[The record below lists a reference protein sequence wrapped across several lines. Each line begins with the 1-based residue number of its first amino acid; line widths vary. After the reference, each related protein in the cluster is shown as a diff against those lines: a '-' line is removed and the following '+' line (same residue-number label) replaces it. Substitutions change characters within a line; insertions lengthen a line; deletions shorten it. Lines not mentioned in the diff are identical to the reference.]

1 MSHHP
6 TSFLVLDNK
15 ELGTFWVGKVNIKP
29 GANDRAIGVDK
40 LIDKLSSKY
49 EEEYPHL
56 CFDVE
61 SIACEIY
68 KFHELE
74 KWIIDMLYEINRR
87 PIKLR
92 ELHELL
98 TAGWIEGDYT
108 TNSTIH
114 VLRVNKTRE
123 GLRDTYKRLISD
135 WEAKGLRCLN
145 TLRCKTD
152 KEKYEDK
159 KQDPTFL
166 YNKARKEILRKIKK
180 TGKMPKDA
188 TLEKYQIKEEEA
200 NKIMGPTGIIYKIS
214 SPSGKVYVGQT
225 VRSFE
230 KRMQQHK
237 QDSSCC
243 TLIKRAIDKYGG
255 EMKYEI
261 IEENVPHEQLDE
273 REIYWISYFN
283 SLAPNGYNCT
293 TGGQYTKEYSQEL
306 KDRMRDIK
314 NAQKI
319 EKDGYMGYVSKMYN
333 LFYPKVRQGGKTIRI
348 SYGGFQTE
356 EEVVEVLKEYTKDPD
371 NFTPINNRTRKKVG
385 SVRKS
390 RGKWAATYK
399 EIYLGIYDTEEEAHE
414 AIEKY
419 LEDPENVPS
428 FKRNVGN
435 ISKSRNKWQLKY
447 KRKYLGSYKTQEEA
461 QEALERYQNDP
472 ENFVKP
478 EVRIKYG
485 SVTKHYNKWIVKH
498 KGIFLGSYETQ
509 EEGQEALKTHKRDPK
524 NFVKPETKF
533 GCVYFEKGK
542 WRLIYKSKH
551 IGYYPTKEK
560 AEEVR
565 EIYLRDPENFVKSDH
580 IPKKIIG
587 SISKRGDRWRLR
599 YKEKQIGTYAT
610 KEEAEEVRKTLQSSI
625 YTSSSEIA

>member
-159 KQDPTFL
+159 KQDPNFM

-188 TLEKYQIKEEEA
+188 TLEKYQIKDEEA
-200 NKIMGPTGIIYKIS
+200 NKIMEEVILCQPCEKEFYKKNGRWHCFCNKRTNRCLNPECKEHGERLGLKIGS
-214 SPSGKVYVGQT
+214 SICEHNRRHSQCKECGGSQICEHNRRHSQCKECGGTQICEHNIQHSRCKECGGSQICEHNRE
-225 VRSFE
+225 RSRC
-230 KRMQQHK
+230 KKCGGSQICQHNRFRSACK
-237 QDSSCC
+237 KCEGGSICEHNRFRSICKDCGGGSICEHNRSRSSCKEC
-243 TLIKRAIDKYGG
+243 KGGRICEHNKRRSNCKICDPQGHIVSLRRHRRWTATNFPNKTHTLDDLGMTPEKWLKYLHETFEDRYGRPKNDEDEVHID
-255 EMKYEI
+255 EI
-261 IEENVPHEQLDE
+261 IPCSAWNLPDDNKYCWHYLNSQWLLAEDNLSKHN
-273 REIYWISYFN
+273 SY
-283 SLAPNGYNCT
+283 
-293 TGGQYTKEYSQEL
+293 
-306 KDRMRDIK
+306 
-314 NAQKI
+314 
-319 EKDGYMGYVSKMYN
+319 
-333 LFYPKVRQGGKTIRI
+333 
-348 SYGGFQTE
+348 E
-356 EEVVEVLKEYTKDPD
+356 EEDKL
-371 NFTPINNRTRKKVG
+371 
-385 SVRKS
+385 
-390 RGKWAATYK
+390 AM
-399 EIYLGIYDTEEEAHE
+399 
-414 AIEKY
+414 IE
-419 LEDPENVPS
+419 
-428 FKRNVGN
+428 
-435 ISKSRNKWQLKY
+435 
-447 KRKYLGSYKTQEEA
+447 
-461 QEALERYQNDP
+461 
-472 ENFVKP
+472 
-478 EVRIKYG
+478 RI
-485 SVTKHYNKWIVKH
+485 
-498 KGIFLGSYETQ
+498 
-509 EEGQEALKTHKRDPK
+509 
-524 NFVKPETKF
+524 
-533 GCVYFEKGK
+533 
-542 WRLIYKSKH
+542 
-551 IGYYPTKEK
+551 
-560 AEEVR
+560 
-565 EIYLRDPENFVKSDH
+565 
-580 IPKKIIG
+580 
-587 SISKRGDRWRLR
+587 
-599 YKEKQIGTYAT
+599 
-610 KEEAEEVRKTLQSSI
+610 QSSI
-625 YTSSSEIA
+625 YTSSSEMA